1 MKFSTK
7 KEDIVLSITKF
18 RNDYLSKVI
27 KLTTIFFISISLY
40 LITQQAFKSFFMT
53 FSVDDFIKVQTL
65 KVNPEKRNIG
75 YIVNNPFSSSN
86 KNYLLSE
93 VVIDAP
99 VTTLGINL
107 YGITFTDDVNKN
119 SAILGFNPNEQKSYK
134 VGDEIS
140 SGVLVDYID
149 RDKVIINREGN
160 QESVR
165 FKRTS
170 IIAINDVKQAKDRPN
185 LRTTIKKENL
195 LSDLFSFVPYYKNGN
210 LKGVEIFPGKNK
222 DLFKENGLQSGDII
236 IAVNGVSISSPA
248 NIRNINTDQITSIEV
263 QRDDKNLSIDLKL

>member
-53 FSVDDFIKVQTL
+53 FSVDDFIKVQNL

-99 VTTLGINL
+99 VTTLGLNL

-236 IAVNGVSISSPA
+236 IAVNGVSISSSA

>member
-99 VTTLGINL
+99 VTTLGLNL

-185 LRTTIKKENL
+185 LKTTIKKENL

>member
-53 FSVDDFIKVQTL
+53 FSVDDFIKVQNL

-99 VTTLGINL
+99 VTTLGLNL
-107 YGITFTDDVNKN
+107 YGITFTNDVNKN

-149 RDKVIINREGN
+149 RDRVIINREGN

-170 IIAINDVKQAKDRPN
+170 IIAINDIKQAKDRPN
-185 LRTTIKKENL
+185 LKTTIKKENL

>member
-99 VTTLGINL
+99 VTTLGLNL
-107 YGITFTDDVNKN
+107 YGITFTNDVNKN

-149 RDKVIINREGN
+149 RDRVIINREGN

-185 LRTTIKKENL
+185 LKTTIKKENL

-263 QRDDKNLSIDLKL
+263 QRDDKNLSIDLNL

>member
-99 VTTLGINL
+99 VTTLGLNL
-107 YGITFTDDVNKN
+107 YGITFTNDVNIAQTFFN
-119 SAILGFNPNEQKSYK
+119 ELDSAILMQNVSTQFADGGEF
-134 VGDEIS
+134 GMGAEIGIGTGKLHARGPIGANQLTS
-140 SGVLVDYID
+140 FKYI
-149 RDKVIINREGN
+149 VQGN
-160 QESVR
+160 
-165 FKRTS
+165 
-170 IIAINDVKQAKDRPN
+170 
-185 LRTTIKKENL
+185 
-195 LSDLFSFVPYYKNGN
+195 G
-210 LKGVEIFPGKNK
+210 
-222 DLFKENGLQSGDII
+222 
-236 IAVNGVSISSPA
+236 IS
-248 NIRNINTDQITSIEV
+248 R
-263 QRDDKNLSIDLKL
+263 K

>member
-75 YIVNNPFSSSN
+75 YIANNPFSSSN

-99 VTTLGINL
+99 VTTLGLNL
-107 YGITFTDDVNKN
+107 YGITFTNDVNKN

-149 RDKVIINREGN
+149 RDRVIINREGN

-185 LRTTIKKENL
+185 LKTTIKKENL

-263 QRDDKNLSIDLKL
+263 QRDDKNLSIDLNL

>member
-27 KLTTIFFISISLY
+27 KLTTIFFVSISLY

-75 YIVNNPFSSSN
+75 YIANNPFSSSN

-99 VTTLGINL
+99 VTTLGLNL
-107 YGITFTDDVNKN
+107 YGITFTNDVNKN

-149 RDKVIINREGN
+149 RDRVIINREGN

-185 LRTTIKKENL
+185 LKTTIKKENL

-263 QRDDKNLSIDLKL
+263 QRDDKNLSIDLNL

>member
-53 FSVDDFIKVQTL
+53 FSVDDFIKVQNL

-99 VTTLGINL
+99 VTTLGLNL
-107 YGITFTDDVNKN
+107 YGITFTNDVNKN
-119 SAILGFNPNEQKSYK
+119 SAILGFNPNEQKSYR

-149 RDKVIINREGN
+149 RDRVIINREGN

>member
-99 VTTLGINL
+99 VTTLGLNL
-107 YGITFTDDVNKN
+107 YGITFTNDVNKN